1 MAIRFGKTS
10 TVKNRLPRYSNF
22 WDGTAVYSPW
32 NNTGSYDALA
42 SYTVGS
48 GGISSI
54 TFSGITNEYSHLQI
68 RGIARTDRATYN
80 SDPLKL
86 TFNSDGGSNYARHFL
101 LGDGGSASADGV
113 SSQTFIQ
120 NYLITTNVATSGVFA
135 AFVIDILDYA
145 STTKNKTT
153 RALMGFDNNGSGYVG
168 LNSGLWMNSSTAIN
182 SLTLAG
188 QFGTFQQYSQFS
200 LYGVK

>member
-1 MAIRFGKTS
+1 MIGNIVAGTFSAGVAPVTS
-10 TVKNRLPRYSNF
+10 
-22 WDGTAVYSPW
+22 
-32 NNTGSYDALA
+32 SYESIATT
-42 SYTVGS
+42 TVGAGGSSSVTFSS
-48 GGISSI
+48 GGSWSD
-54 TFSGITNEYSHLQI
+54 YKHLQI

-101 LGDGGSASADGV
+101 LGDGSSASADGV

-135 AFVIDILDYA
+135 AFVIDILDFG
-145 STTKNKTT
+145 STSKTKTIRT
-153 RALMGFDNNGSGYVG
+153 LMGFDNNGSGYIG
-168 LNSGLWMNSSTAIN
+168 LNSGLWNSTSAIT

-188 QFGTFQQYSQFS
+188 QFGTFQQYSHFA
-200 LYGVK
+200 LYGIRD